1 MAVKFFSFLTVVFV
15 SLLLIGLVL
24 PGTWEVE
31 RSLDMPAAPEDVFA
45 YVNDVSLWETWTHW
59 PDADAERVLAR
70 DRRRSSDTWPA
81 SSELALTRPSVV
93 SAI

>member
-31 RSLDMPAAPEDVFA
+31 RSRSTCP
-45 YVNDVSLWETWTHW
+45 
-59 PDADAERVLAR
+59 
-70 DRRRSSDTWPA
+70 RRRKMSSPT
-81 SSELALTRPSVV
+81 
-93 SAI
+93 